1 MVKYKAV
8 NNKIVEMTAEEE
20 AIVDARDKA
29 WADDAKNRKL
39 SRIKNLRR
47 KRLEATDWMANSDYT
62 MPNYIKS
69 WRQSLRDIPAN
80 FTNESDYDSLLELE
94 GSGDERTLKHTIW
107 KQPTE

>member
-47 KRLEATDWMANSDYT
+47 KRLEATDWMANSDVT
-62 MPNYIKS
+62 MPSYIKT
-69 WRQSLRDIPAN
+69 WRQSLRDLPQNNTTEA
-80 FTNESDYDSLLELE
+80 EYDTLLEKQ
-94 GSGDERTLKHTIW
+94 GTFPNITYKHLIW
-107 KQPTE
+107 TQPTE

>member
-47 KRLEATDWMANSDYT
+47 KRLEATDWMANSDVV
-62 MPNYIKS
+62 MPSYIKT
-69 WRQSLRDIPAN
+69 WRQSLRDIPVN
-80 FTNESDYDSLLELE
+80 FTSESDYDLLLELE
-94 GSGDERTLKHTIW
+94 GVGIDRTLKHTIW

>member
-47 KRLEATDWMANSDYT
+47 KRLEATDWMANSDVT
-62 MPNYIKS
+62 MPSYIKT
-69 WRQSLRDIPAN
+69 WRQSLRDIPVN
-80 FTNESDYDSLLELE
+80 FTSESDYDLLLELE
-94 GSGDERTLKHTIW
+94 GVGIDRTLKHTIW
-107 KQPTE
+107 TQPTE